1 MASAQQRKV
10 VVAGVI
16 GNALEWYDF
25 ALYGYFAVA
34 IGHHF
39 FPHEDAVAQ
48 LLSAF
53 GVFALGYLMRPIGG
67 VVVGHI
73 GDRLGRRA
81 ALTFSVVAMT
91 IPTFLIGVLPGYA
104 TLGIWAPVALTLLRV
119 VQGLAVGGE
128 YPCAMVFMVEH
139 GGEGR
144 RGLLGA
150 FAATGA
156 VLGIL
161 CGSGI
166 GAIFGRMMT
175 PESLNEWGWRIP
187 FVLALAGGV
196 VGYVLR
202 RHVLET
208 APEHRVERTPIVETV
223 RDHGWLVGR
232 LVALTL
238 YTALPFNLMFI
249 YLVSWLQLAD
259 GIAPAQALEINTI
272 SMIVLLAVMLAAG
285 WASDRYGRKPLL
297 FASTILGMV
306 LALPLFWVMLNP
318 ALALLGQL
326 CVVLI
331 IGPYIGVNPS
341 LLVEAAPARIRCTAV
356 ALGYNLCLAV
366 TGGATPLVAA
376 WLVERTETEI
386 SPALLIMVAAA
397 ITFAALLRTE
407 ETARKPIESSNGGA
421 AAPRHAGIV
430 ISCFSLLAAVASA
443 IASQIV
449 AGGEPAVS
457 QALSWWAV
465 A

>member
-81 ALTFSVVAMT
+81 ALTFSVAAMT

-175 PESLNEWGWRIP
+175 PESLNEWGGASRSFSRLPVGWSDMYC
-187 FVLALAGGV
+187 AGTCSRP
-196 VGYVLR
+196 R
-202 RHVLET
+202 RST
-208 APEHRVERTPIVETV
+208 
-223 RDHGWLVGR
+223 GSS
-232 LVALTL
+232 
-238 YTALPFNLMFI
+238 ALP
-249 YLVSWLQLAD
+249 S
-259 GIAPAQALEINTI
+259 
-272 SMIVLLAVMLAAG
+272 
-285 WASDRYGRKPLL
+285 
-297 FASTILGMV
+297 
-306 LALPLFWVMLNP
+306 
-318 ALALLGQL
+318 
-326 CVVLI
+326 
-331 IGPYIGVNPS
+331 
-341 LLVEAAPARIRCTAV
+341 
-356 ALGYNLCLAV
+356 
-366 TGGATPLVAA
+366 
-376 WLVERTETEI
+376 
-386 SPALLIMVAAA
+386 
-397 ITFAALLRTE
+397 
-407 ETARKPIESSNGGA
+407 
-421 AAPRHAGIV
+421 
-430 ISCFSLLAAVASA
+430 
-443 IASQIV
+443 
-449 AGGEPAVS
+449 
-457 QALSWWAV
+457 
-465 A
+465 